1 MEVDFS
7 MAHAAKGDEIFFHI
21 PSEPRGSLQK
31 RPMGDGSKP
40 ANGAARNLI
49 LLSLFL
55 LLRQARFCAPASW
68 AAFQDVS
75 VVEQAVE
82 HGGDGGAVAE

>member
-1 MEVDFS
+1 MVLHRPIEL
-7 MAHAAKGDEIFFHI
+7 AALTGNCVNG
-21 PSEPRGSLQK
+21 PRGSLQK

-40 ANGAARNLI
+40 TNGAARNLI

-55 LLRQARFCAPASW
+55 LLRQARFCAPALW
-68 AAFQDVS
+68 AAFQDVT

-82 HGGDGGAVAE
+82 HSGDGGAVAE